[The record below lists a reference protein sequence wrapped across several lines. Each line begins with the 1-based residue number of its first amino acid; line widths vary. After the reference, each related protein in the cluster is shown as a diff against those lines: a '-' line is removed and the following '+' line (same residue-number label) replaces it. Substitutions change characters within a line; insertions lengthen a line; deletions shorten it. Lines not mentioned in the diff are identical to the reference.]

1 MDLNAWESDVAF
13 AKCKYTLNETVNLC
27 TYLMGTSLKSPDPET
42 LKLLL
47 TRRSRC
53 DDVTRRSR
61 RDDVTLR
68 RDVDFERAVGGNRGD
83 LAGLLR
89 LYRDL

>member
-1 MDLNAWESDVAF
+1 
-13 AKCKYTLNETVNLC
+13 
-27 TYLMGTSLKSPDPET
+27 MGTSLKSPDPET

-47 TRRSRC
+47 TSRSRC
-53 DDVTRRSR
+53 DDVTRISR

-83 LAGLLR
+83 LAGLFR